1 MTRSGL
7 VVVIALAAC
16 SKDKQAGSGGTVV
29 QSRALEGA
37 TFALPAGWTSSYEPD
52 HDAWRFAAADATTAI
67 RLERADER
75 YVASPDAYM
84 QHIGSRLGKDRL
96 VTIEFREAVGKTGFA
111 MTLAGFRGENDPKPT
126 RTTLVVRQLG
136 KAWYDCHAEG
146 IDDDALRE
154 QVMALCRSVRL

>member
-7 VVVIALAAC
+7 VLVIALAAC
-16 SKDKQAGSGGTVV
+16 GKDKQAGSGGTVV
-29 QSRALEGA
+29 QSRVLESA
-37 TFALPAGWTSSYEPD
+37 TFALPEGWTSTYEPD
-52 HDAWRFAAADATTAI
+52 HDAWRFASTDTTI

-84 QHIGSRLGKDRL
+84 QHIGSRLGKGRL
-96 VTIEFREAVGKTGFA
+96 VTIEFREPVGKTGFA
-111 MTLAGFRGENDPKPT
+111 MTLAGFTRENDPKPT